1 MNVKTGLEIVGMHEE
16 YAGRIK
22 ELEEAM
28 AKLDDYGYTKI
39 VLQTQLNNLREDVR
53 VLENTRFQ
61 ALEPVTIPKSA
72 LGGHDFYIS

>member
-61 ALEPVTIPKSA
+61 ALEPVTVPKSA